1 MGITWHCIPHLRF
14 RWSIYLKF
22 WKMTPRVS
30 RTCQPFFPVS
40 DIPWGKKTSNNETPE
55 FFSDPKDVGLTT
67 TGSHELAPPLP
78 WHGGSGGWLAM
89 EELALADL
97 WRPKTPGGHDGKMQ
111 DIPRPQRVNSGGL
124 DLVSRFRPNPI
135 YGILAATKSEICRK
149 AFILTHQRSSVVS
162 VRT

>member
-1 MGITWHCIPHLRF
+1 M
-14 RWSIYLKF
+14 
-22 WKMTPRVS
+22 
-30 RTCQPFFPVS
+30 
-40 DIPWGKKTSNNETPE
+40 
-55 FFSDPKDVGLTT
+55 
-67 TGSHELAPPLP
+67 TGSHERAPPLP

-149 AFILTHQRSSVVS
+149 AFILTHQRSSVV
-162 VRT
+162 